1 MKALPDAAVVIGAS
15 VGAIEALMI
24 LLPALPASYPL
35 PVFVVVHIPPDKKS
49 TLAELFAQR
58 CSIAVKEAEDKES
71 IRGGVVYFAPADYHL
86 LVESDFTLSLSN
98 EEPVLFSRPAID
110 VLFQSAADAY
120 GNTLTGV
127 VLTGGSTDGAAG
139 LRSIIDAGGKGL
151 VQSPDSAEGTTMP
164 RAALAH
170 CPEARSFPLQEI
182 AALLKSLPATLSS

>member
-35 PVFVVVHIPPDKKS
+35 PVFVVVHVPADKKN

-58 CSIAVKEAEDKES
+58 CSITVKEAEDKES

-127 VLTGGSTDGAAG
+127 VLTGASNDGAAG
-139 LRSIIDAGGKGL
+139 LRSIIDAGGKAL
-151 VQSPDSAEGTTMP
+151 VQSPETAEGTAMP
-164 RAALAH
+164 LAALAKCH
-170 CPEARSFPLQEI
+170 EARSLPLQEI
-182 AALLKSLPATLSS
+182 AVLLKSIPAMLPS